1 MFSHPLTMPAGK
13 VLASP
18 FIKAVRNEFVGGTLA
33 SLKSS
38 MVALLYRSGMTLGTT
53 AIKLP
58 NSLGIRSSRWQRALI
73 IEMRF
78 GRLP

>member
-1 MFSHPLTMPAGK
+1 MPAGK
-13 VLASP
+13 VLGSP
-18 FIKAVRNEFVGGTLA
+18 FIKAVINEFVRGTLA

-38 MVALLYRSGMTLGTT
+38 MVALLYRSGMTVGTT

-58 NSLGIRSSRWQRALI
+58 NSLGIRSSRWQRALMT
-73 IEMRF
+73 ETRF